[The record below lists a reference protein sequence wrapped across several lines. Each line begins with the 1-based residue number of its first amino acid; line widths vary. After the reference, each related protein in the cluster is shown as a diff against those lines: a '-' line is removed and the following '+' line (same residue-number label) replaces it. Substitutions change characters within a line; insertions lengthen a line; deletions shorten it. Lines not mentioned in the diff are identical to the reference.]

1 MIFFLETKNDS
12 CYFAWLNGN
21 IIGSEGIYDSMYEYS
36 HCNSNYQDCL
46 WFAPC
51 DETNHWECQTVSQK
65 GGRWYK
71 AQCDAEDGNHLNA
84 CMVLKGK
91 QLNMT
96 GIFTRKLKA
105 HYLYPAV
112 RPLHF

>member
-1 MIFFLETKNDS
+1 
-12 CYFAWLNGN
+12 
-21 IIGSEGIYDSMYEYS
+21 MYEYS

-51 DETNHWECQTVSQK
+51 DETNHWECQTVSAK

-71 AQCDAEDGNHLNA
+71 DKCDAEDGNHLNA

-96 GIFTRKLKA
+96 GIFTRKLS
-105 HYLYPAV
+105 LRVPWC
-112 RPLHF
+112 LHPSISSQAGVP